1 MSPSSDMVGWI
12 EVLYNKEF
20 VQRLQADLEAAEEC
34 YCNMLYL
41 SNVVEQI
48 FESFLLQQ
56 KKLVIIT
63 NHPAKIK
70 TGAHDPYE
78 LRNKLEAKGAE
89 VHFYRA
95 PWLSHEKILLIPPG
109 TVYLGSHN
117 FTIRGLFQNHE
128 STVRF
133 HSPSIFER
141 LKSRILKRITPPE

>member
-1 MSPSSDMVGWI
+1 MSPTSDLIGWI
-12 EVLYNKEF
+12 EVLYNKEY
-20 VQRLQADLEAAEEC
+20 VQRLNIDLEAGTEC
-34 YCNMLYL
+34 YVNMLYL
-41 SNVVEQI
+41 SNTVGQV

-63 NHPAKIK
+63 NHPSKAR
-70 TGAHDPYE
+70 TGVHDPYKIRQD
-78 LRNKLEAKGAE
+78 LIAQGAE

-109 TVYLGSHN
+109 IVYLGSHN

-133 HSPSIFER
+133 YSPPVLDR
-141 LKSRILKRITPPE
+141 LKSRILGRISHA